1 MADISTPAPAV
12 AIPVAPSGSSITAS
26 GADVGGI
33 DGFSKRGGSGMNA
46 GLIAGMGGHAEIMD
60 PSSFSNR
67 RVGTANDH
75 IDDKK
80 DGITGVGP
88 DGQKQKPGDT
98 RDTYKEMSQKLA
110 AQKAEIARVQA
121 YESFLNQKEEASRLL
136 AAGAI
141 TAEQHNLIH
150 KACNEGVNSC
160 AKTKTEEIYVDHG
173 YV

>member
-1 MADISTPAPAV
+1 MADTSTPAV
-12 AIPVAPSGSSITAS
+12 AIPVAPNGSSVTAS
-26 GADVGGI
+26 GADLGGI
-33 DGFSKRGGSGMNA
+33 DGFSKRGGSSMNA
-46 GLIAGMGGHAEIMD
+46 GLIADMGGHATIMD

-67 RVGTANDH
+67 KVGTATDH

-80 DGITGVGP
+80 DGVSGAGS
-88 DGQKQKPGDT
+88 DGQKQTAGGT

>member
-12 AIPVAPSGSSITAS
+12 AIPVAPTGSSITAS
-26 GADVGGI
+26 GRDLGGI
-33 DGFSKRGGSGMNA
+33 DGFSKRGGAGVNA
-46 GLIAGMGGHAEIMD
+46 GLIAGDGGHAQIMD

-67 RVGTANDH
+67 RVGTATDH
-75 IDDKK
+75 LDDKK
-80 DGITGVGP
+80 DGIVGVGP
-88 DGQKQKPGDT
+88 DGQKQTSGG

-110 AQKAEIARVQA
+110 AQKAEVARVQA

-150 KACNEGVNSC
+150 KACNEGVNKC
-160 AKTKTEEIYVDHG
+160 AKSKTEEIYVDHG